1 MKKKFNDHLLDFVFT
16 ENGKQNTSRVSSINI
31 DNRWIPVFTNEYWTS
46 KQRQAHSLH
55 EVSYRACFK
64 PQLPRF
70 FIERLTKLG
79 DIVYD
84 PFSGR
89 GTTIIEAALLQRNII
104 ANDINP
110 LSKIFSQ
117 PRLNIPSITEI
128 EDRLKKIPSKSN
140 VPSDVE
146 LSMFY
151 HKKTLMEILSL
162 RKYLFSRM
170 KSDKED
176 FVDCWI
182 RMVATN
188 RLTGH
193 SKGFF
198 SVYTLPPNQALSAES
213 QKKINKQRKQRPE
226 YRNIFDI
233 ILKKSKQLINEVE
246 EQQRNG
252 LRAVA
257 KKAKF
262 LTGDA
267 RATKKIKNNSVSL
280 TVTSPPFL
288 DVVQYAKDNWLRCWF
303 NGIDAKE
310 VTKNITMSRTT
321 DEWCEVM
328 GDVFQEL
335 YRITK
340 KNGWVVF
347 EVGEVRKGKT
357 KLEEYV
363 VELGLQ
369 AGFMCEAIMIN
380 QQQFTKTAN
389 IWGVANNSKG
399 TNSNRIVIFRKT

>member
-1 MKKKFNDHLLDFVFT
+1 MGKSFNNLLSEFVFSENINQSKTLVT
-16 ENGKQNTSRVSSINI
+16 ETIINGYT
-31 DNRWIPVFTNEYWTS
+31 IPTFINEYWTS

-70 FIERLTKLG
+70 FIEQLTKPG
-79 DIVYD
+79 DVVYD

-89 GTTIIEAALLQRNII
+89 GTTIIEAALLYRNII

-110 LSKIFSQ
+110 LSRILSQ
-117 PRLNIPSITEI
+117 PRLTIPTLQEITE
-128 EDRLKKIPSKSN
+128 RLSRIPIAQTLS
-140 VPSDVE
+140 SDID

-162 RKYLFSRM
+162 RKYLISRTNSM
-170 KSDKED
+170 KED
-176 FVDCWI
+176 FVDRWI

-213 QKKINKQRKQRPE
+213 QTKINKQRKQKPE
-226 YRNIFDI
+226 YRNVRDI
-233 ILKKSKQLINEVE
+233 ILKKSKQLINQVNE
-246 EQQRNG
+246 EQKKMLQI
-252 LRAVA
+252 VA
-257 KKAKF
+257 KKATF

-267 RATKKIKNNSVSL
+267 RTSRTIKKNSISL

-303 NGIDAKE
+303 NGIDAKN
-310 VTKNITMSRTT
+310 VSKNITMSRTT
-321 DEWCEVM
+321 DEWCKVM
-328 GDVFQEL
+328 GDVFKEL
-335 YRITK
+335 FRITK
-340 KNGWVVF
+340 KNGWIAF
-347 EVGEVRKGKT
+347 EVGEVQNGKI
-357 KLEEYV
+357 KLEEFV
-363 VELGLQ
+363 IELGLN
-369 AGFMCEAIMIN
+369 AGFSCEAIMIN

-389 IWGVANNSKG
+389 IWGIANNSKG
-399 TNSNRIVIFRKT
+399 TNSNRIVVFHKK